1 MIICL
6 KCAQNVSPYG
16 AGALADA
23 SAREISLSISFKA
36 ERARIGLGQ

>member
-1 MIICL
+1 MIIYL
-6 KCAQNVSPYG
+6 KFAQHVSPYG